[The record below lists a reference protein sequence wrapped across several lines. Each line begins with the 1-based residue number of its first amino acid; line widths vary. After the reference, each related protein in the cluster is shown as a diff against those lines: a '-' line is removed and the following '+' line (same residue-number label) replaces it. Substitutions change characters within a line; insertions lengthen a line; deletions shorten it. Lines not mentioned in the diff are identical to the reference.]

1 MRRSLAVLAAVL
13 GLALG
18 LALVLRLVFFTSGT
32 ETDYPSA
39 LMWNGTIFYLSVQE
53 AGHVPD
59 SAIVGTVASET
70 DTFPRKNGQA
80 NFCPP
85 DTPVAQTEEGM
96 AVLLDGEWYLCR
108 PKEMEVAQADS

>member
-39 LMWNGTIFYLSVQE
+39 LMWDGTIYYLSVQE
-53 AGHVPD
+53 VESVPEG
-59 SAIVGTVASET
+59 AIVGTISSET
-70 DTFPRKNGQA
+70 GSFPRKNGQA
-80 NFCPP
+80 NCCPP
-85 DTPVAQTEEGM
+85 GAPVAQAEAGL
-96 AVLLDGEWYLCR
+96 AVLVDGVWRLCR
-108 PKEMEVAQADS
+108 EEEAEVP